1 MENATPIQIIS
12 WLYSQ
17 DKEKKFDIKEHKQ
30 KRSLDQN
37 SYAWHLITE
46 LANEMRLSKEDM
58 YLKML
63 KSYGQSEK
71 VSIASEISPKG
82 YFKYYEKIGTGYV
95 KGKKFT
101 HYQIFKGSSE
111 FNSKEMTIFID
122 GIIQECQQLGI
133 NTLTHDE
140 IAKLKFIG
148 VSV

>member
-1 MENATPIQIIS
+1 MIGNPEELS
-12 WLYSQ
+12 RYLWKL
-17 DKEKKFDIKEHKQ
+17 DKDKQYEIKEHKQ

-46 LANEMRLSKEDM
+46 LANEMRMSKEDM

-71 VSIASEISPKG
+71 VSIASEINPKG

-95 KGKKFT
+95 KDKEFT

-140 IAKLKFIG
+140 IAKLKFMG